1 MQDLHQYWKDNISLI
16 IKLLIVWAV
25 VSLGCGILFVDF
37 LDKFTV
43 FGYPLGFWFANQ
55 GAIYV
60 FIGIIV
66 YYVRAMNKLDAKY
79 GVDE

>member
-1 MQDLHQYWKDNISLI
+1 MQDLQQYWKDNISLI
-16 IKLLIVWAV
+16 IKLLIVWAI

-37 LDKFTV
+37 LDNFTV